1 MVYTCLY
8 KPTFR
13 WWLIQPIY
21 ADSGDGWLLILLGL
35 PHESFGLGWNRWKFR
50 CCKSCKSQA
59 CPPGRYAPEAAT
71 PQCQADIH
79 ADVYTV
85 YIYIYNFFNTHII
98 MIYIMMYIASHW
110 LFNLWYP
117 LVISLWSMLVSQPA
131 RLPVG
136 SHWGRSRHDD
146 ALSFSDAQACPQGEY
161 NPLRNQSRCAVC
173 PFGAQ
178 WLGKHRRRQHG
189 YCIIQITQAHVGG
202 WSGLCTL
209 RFIWCKSQVE
219 SILPIRPHFPN
230 TMFLPRCIGHYCT
243 LRSIG
248 PYRVLLM
255 QSTARFCPSCY
266 GGFNGTGA
274 TSFYADEGFYLLGS
288 DEDVT
293 HLMLLIGWDKS
304 DLFGWAL
311 AVRP

>member
-1 MVYTCLY
+1 MVGYWYYWVYHMNPLGWAPGVESVEVPLLQKLQ
-8 KPTFR
+8 KP
-13 WWLIQPIY
+13 
-21 ADSGDGWLLILLGL
+21 GL
-35 PHESFGLGWNRWKFR
+35 PTRTL
-50 CCKSCKSQA
+50 
-59 CPPGRYAPEAAT
+59 CPRSSHTSVPGRHT
-71 PQCQADIH
+71 RGC
-79 ADVYTV
+79 V
-85 YIYIYNFFNTHII
+85 YIYTHNIYIYIFNTHII

-230 TMFLPRCIGHYCT
+230 TMFLPRTGHYCT
-243 LRSIG
+243 VRSIG

-293 HLMLLIGWDKS
+293 HLMLWIGWDKS

>member
-85 YIYIYNFFNTHII
+85 YIYNFFYTHII

-136 SHWGRSRHDD
+136 SHWVQPSTK
-146 ALSFSDAQACPQGEY
+146 P
-161 NPLRNQSRCAVC
+161 V
-173 PFGAQ
+173 
-178 WLGKHRRRQHG
+178 
-189 YCIIQITQAHVGG
+189 
-202 WSGLCTL
+202 
-209 RFIWCKSQVE
+209 
-219 SILPIRPHFPN
+219 
-230 TMFLPRCIGHYCT
+230 T
-243 LRSIG
+243 LRSVPFWG
-248 PYRVLLM
+248 PVTWEASKETTWLLH
-255 QSTARFCPSCY
+255 
-266 GGFNGTGA
+266 N
-274 TSFYADEGFYLLGS
+274 S
-288 DEDVT
+288 DHSSPCWGLEWSVHIT
-293 HLMLLIGWDKS
+293 IHMM
-304 DLFGWAL
+304 
-311 AVRP
+311 